1 MNINKILSVNSI
13 IKYYQEINTIYKL
26 DKHLKLKFSSN
37 DLKQSLNNTNDINNK
52 LNINN
57 TNLTSKMIIY
67 KSKIISNI
75 QFTLEE
81 IYNLFFSPKFFRNNK
96 NKYNLFF
103 NIVFELLKSGVKIK
117 EFYSLC
123 KINIPFHVN
132 EKIFYED
139 YLGIDKEK
147 YMQQIL
153 NNPNIENNN
162 NIILPFQ
169 GNLFI
174 PINNE
179 IPNITYKN
187 KFMKNLLN
195 ENNKLIFKN
204 EKYKIHFLGELLY
217 LIRPVIYL
225 TLLAMFKDNETIPLL
240 INILIDIVIYLSR
253 LEINTQ
259 KNKDDKKVRLNFL
272 LQKVHYLEMKMRN
285 KNYFMYLFREPIY
298 SSFFRPL
305 INNVLKILHL
315 PICIMEF
322 IFSFLDKYINYCY
335 IA

>member
-1 MNINKILSVNSI
+1 MNINKILSAYSI

-26 DKHLKLKFSSN
+26 DKHIKLKFSSN
-37 DLKQSLNNTNDINNK
+37 DLKRSLNNSNNINNK
-52 LNINN
+52 VSDNTSLINK
-57 TNLTSKMIIY
+57 TIIY

-81 IYNLFFSPKFFRNNK
+81 LYNIFFSQK
-96 NKYNLFF
+96 NFERKKYNLFF

-123 KINIPFHVN
+123 KINIPFYIS
-132 EKIFYED
+132 EKIFYEN

-147 YMQQIL
+147 YIQQIL
-153 NNPNIENNN
+153 NNSNVENS

-174 PINNE
+174 PINSE
-179 IPNITYKN
+179 IPKITYKN

-195 ENNKLIFKN
+195 DNNNKIIFNN
-204 EKYKIHFLGELLY
+204 EKYKIHFFGELLY

-225 TLLAMFKDNETIPLL
+225 TLLAMFKDNEIIPLL
-240 INILIDIVIYLSR
+240 INMLIDVVIYFSR
-253 LEINTQ
+253 LEINVER
-259 KNKDDKKVRLNFL
+259 NNENKKVRLNFL
-272 LQKVHYLEMKMRN
+272 LQKVHYLEMKTRN

-298 SSFFRPL
+298 TSFFRPL
-305 INNVLKILHL
+305 VGNILKLLHL